1 MIQMKPLHQKK
12 IKCRFFL
19 RQGKANHGC
28 VFYFLRFKILKT
40 FFAALSC
47 YRSIDFCLLGCW
59 LAAFVKSLHLQVY
72 LNNK

>member
-12 IKCRFFL
+12 LNAGSFCVKEKQTMAVYSFFIVLKFL
-19 RQGKANHGC
+19 RT
-28 VFYFLRFKILKT
+28 FL
-40 FFAALSC
+40 AALSC